1 MWRAPVAEA
10 AVFERTFAYVDERR
24 RAMRRKVGA
33 IGAVLLVL
41 AVWSGHGAEFNV
53 PKLIEGLP
61 KFWELLGRM
70 MPPDLTV
77 LKKLMGPLLETLE
90 MALLGTTIP
99 IVAALPLAFLCAVN
113 VTPHP
118 AVSAIARVF
127 VGALRTVP
135 ELVWAMIL
143 VTAVGLGPFPGVIAL
158 CLHTAGGLSKFY
170 YEAIEASSPGL
181 IEAMQA
187 TGASRF
193 KVIWFGVLPNVLPVL
208 MSSTLFYWEYNNR
221 ASTVLGLVGAGGI
234 GLALTHAMADFDYR
248 QAVTCLILIVLILVV
263 IDRISA
269 WLRSRII

>member
-1 MWRAPVAEA
+1 MASA
-10 AVFERTFAYVDERR
+10 AALERTLGFVMARR
-24 RAMRRKVGA
+24 QETRRQVLV
-33 IGAVLLVL
+33 IGVVLLGL
-41 AVWSGHGAEFNV
+41 AIWAGRGSEFNIQ
-53 PKLIEGLP
+53 KLIEGLP

-70 MPPDLTV
+70 MPPDLPV
-77 LKKLMGPLLETLE
+77 LKSLMKPLLETLQ

-99 IVAALPLAFLCAVN
+99 IPVALLLACLAAVN
-113 VTPHP
+113 VSPHP
-118 AVSAIARVF
+118 VVSAVARILIAS
-127 VGALRTVP
+127 LRTIP

-143 VTAVGLGPFPGVIAL
+143 VTAVGLGPFPGVLAL
-158 CLHTAGGLSKFY
+158 TLHSIGGLGKFY

-193 KVIWFGVLPNVLPVL
+193 KVIWFGVLPNVLPVM

-234 GLALTHAMADFDYR
+234 GLALTHAMSDFRY
-248 QAVTCLILIVLILVV
+248 QEAVTCLILIVLILAV
-263 IDRISA
+263 IDRLSA